1 MVLELDETYIPTR
14 YPNQFA
20 DSETPPSNIL
30 INDNAV
36 RNTKE
41 IINYLWCEGCK
52 NDKQYF

>member
-1 MVLELDETYIPTR
+1 MVLELDKTYFPTH

-41 IINYLWCEGCK
+41 IIYYLWCEGCK